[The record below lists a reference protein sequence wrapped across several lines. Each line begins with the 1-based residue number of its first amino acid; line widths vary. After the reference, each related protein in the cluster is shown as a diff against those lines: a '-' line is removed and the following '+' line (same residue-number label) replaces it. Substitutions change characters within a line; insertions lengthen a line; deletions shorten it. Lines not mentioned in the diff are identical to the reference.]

1 MFGRICTFYCFYL
14 LYYGREQR
22 CWIKNSL
29 AIWNFKVYYRNSFF
43 NKLNLYIFQSISI
56 IAVTLFTASS
66 RQQRSVENWSVLMQ
80 ALWLYCGAAVE
91 VPPSFPL
98 CQSKC
103 CPLLLWWRAAR
114 RGDTVWA
121 LIRKN
126 NSAGRTRT
134 HARPCTCRSH
144 CLCSRENASHSF
156 YVSFRHKIKECFIFR
171 LVLAVAQFT

>member
-22 CWIKNSL
+22 CWIKHLMLNKKCIIKTYSL
-29 AIWNFKVYYRNSFF
+29 INWTSN
-43 NKLNLYIFQSISI
+43 IFQSISI
-56 IAVTLFTASS
+56 TVGVTLFTASS

-80 ALWLYCGAAVE
+80 ALWLYCEAAVE

-114 RGDTVWA
+114 GGDTVWA

-134 HARPCTCRSH
+134 HARPCTCRLH
-144 CLCSRENASHSF
+144 CLCSREKRQSF
-156 YVSFRHKIKECFIFR
+156 FLCFF
-171 LVLAVAQFT
+171 